1 MKPKLL
7 VFISVWTGLLLPSGP
22 YTATATNDTIRINQ
36 LGYYPAQEK
45 IAVTDCQ
52 NVKGVTITDETTG
65 QTVFS
70 GIPLYTASSEWS
82 DKIRTILDF
91 TAVTAP
97 GIYRLTVDERYSVPF
112 SVNEKALLPLS
123 QAALKAYYFQRC
135 SMPIETAYAG
145 KWNRPSAHPD
155 NHVIIHA
162 SAAST
167 GRPEGIVISSPK
179 GWYDAGDYNKYIVN
193 SAFSIGLMLSAYQLF
208 PEYFKKLESHIP
220 ESGNGVPDLLDEI
233 YYNLEWMLTMQDPT
247 DGGVYHK
254 LTTPSFEGFIRPEE
268 CRQPRYVVQKSV
280 TAALDFAAVMAQAS
294 RLYSPYTSYFP
305 GFTEKAIQAAEKAY
319 VWANEHP
326 EAYYNQEQLNRRYQ
340 PAITTG
346 EYGDRNTND
355 ERFWAATELYLSTEK
370 VTYLQDAE
378 QYAPHQYTLP
388 GWGNLSAL
396 GIFSWLQADRQVQ
409 RNGKSFLP
417 RLEKNLVQ
425 QADSIIQGADSSPFH
440 APYGHHKE
448 DFFWGCLADRCAN
461 QGISLVYAYLLSE
474 NKVYLKNAYRNMDY
488 LLGRNATG
496 YCYVTGL
503 GAKSPEHLH
512 HRLSASDGIHEP
524 IPGLLVGGPN
534 PQVQEGTLPFN
545 GAPDEAYFDSEQSYT
560 TNEIAINWNASLLTL
575 STLLD
580 ALASEEEHT
589 KAPDSVQ

>member
-7 VFISVWTGLLLPSGP
+7 VFIGIWTGLLLPSSP

-36 LGYYPAQEK
+36 LGYYPTQEK

-52 NVKGVTITDETTG
+52 NVKGFTITDETTG

-97 GIYRLTVDERYSVPF
+97 GIYRLTVDKRYSVPF
-112 SVNEKALLPLS
+112 SINEKALLPLS

-370 VTYLQDAE
+370 TMYLQGAE

-388 GWGNLSAL
+388 GWSNPSAL
-396 GIFSWLQADRQVQ
+396 GIFSWMQTDRQIQ
-409 RNGKSFLP
+409 NAGKSFLSQ
-417 RLEKNLVQ
+417 LKKNLVQ

-440 APYGHHKE
+440 APYGHRKE
-448 DFFWGCLADRCAN
+448 DFFWGSLADRCAT
-461 QGISLVYAYLLSE
+461 QGISLVIAYLHSG
-474 NKVYLKNAYRNMDY
+474 NRIYLKNAHRNMDY

-496 YCYVTGL
+496 YCYITGL
-503 GAKSPEHLH
+503 GFQHPKHLH
-512 HRLSASDGIHEP
+512 HRLSASDDIDEP
-524 IPGLLVGGPN
+524 IPGLLAGGPN
-534 PQVQEGTLPFN
+534 PQIQEGTPPYN
-545 GAPDEAYFDSEQSYT
+545 GAPDEAYFDLEQSYT
-560 TNEIAINWNASLLTL
+560 TNEIAINWNAALLTL
-575 STLLD
+575 SAMLD
-580 ALASEEEHT
+580 ALASSE
-589 KAPDSVQ
+589 